1 MSKVEQLTDGGWKMA
16 RSWHKSSTNERG
28 GRRGKE
34 KARIWTARKKGRK
47 GEEQNVGVDPKFK
60 IVYFFLETKN
70 KGK

>member
-1 MSKVEQLTDGGWKMA
+1 MA

-28 GRRGKE
+28 GRRAKK
-34 KARIWTARKKGRK
+34 KARIWTDIEKRKNRRRASSKSAGA
-47 GEEQNVGVDPKFK
+47 DPKFK